1 MCACVGH
8 GGFDKY
14 VIVQKLMEHT
24 SNILVYRMKMKNV
37 AHYFYKTN
45 LNFELKGFLLKRR
58 GSTEIRLF
66 K

>member
-8 GGFDKY
+8 GGFDEY
-14 VIVQKLMEHT
+14 VIVQKLMEHN
-24 SNILVYRMKMKNV
+24 NILVYRMKMKNV